1 MMPEMSRIAKQLW
14 TEPKTKKR
22 TDDETDI
29 KNGNIEWY
37 LRVDPKQ
44 NFDKG
49 GLRNYLGLGTSAGTE
64 GLGTWAGA

>member
-1 MMPEMSRIAKQLW
+1 
-14 TEPKTKKR
+14 
-22 TDDETDI
+22 
-29 KNGNIEWY
+29 
-37 LRVDPKQ
+37 VDPKQ